1 MENNKK
7 MWVVKEV
14 AQARYDTCKQCTS
27 FIADTA
33 TCKECGCQ
41 MKEKVKST
49 NSECPLKKW

>member
-14 AQARYDTCKQCTS
+14 AQARYDICKQCTS

-49 NSECPLKKW
+49 NSQCPLQKW